1 MQKWQILKKTES
13 VKAKVFK
20 HIILDVEEPKT
31 KKMTNFDIVETLD
44 WVIVLAITS
53 EDEIVFVH
61 QWRAGKDKIT
71 CELPGGGIE
80 RSEDPLYAAKREL
93 REETGYTSDQWVSL
107 NKTAVNPAFMIN
119 DCHFY
124 VAKDVK
130 KTHEVEFDEFEE
142 IEISL
147 IKKEDV
153 LESIQNGAID
163 HSLAQLCIYKFINL
177 S

>member
-1 MQKWQILKKTES
+1 
-13 VKAKVFK
+13 
-20 HIILDVEEPKT
+20 
-31 KKMTNFDIVETLD
+31 
-44 WVIVLAITS
+44 
-53 EDEIVFVH
+53 
-61 QWRAGKDKIT
+61 
-71 CELPGGGIE
+71 
-80 RSEDPLYAAKREL
+80 
-93 REETGYTSDQWVSL
+93 
-107 NKTAVNPAFMIN
+107 MIN